1 MCLSVPGKV
10 IKIKG
15 ELATVSVGGTMYEA
29 SLQMLE
35 GVNVGD
41 YVLVHT
47 GFAIQKIDEQEA
59 NETLK
64 LFNEFEEFN
73 SQFHTGIDDK

>member
-10 IKIKG
+10 ISIQG
-15 ELATVSVGGTMYEA
+15 EMATVSVGGTMYEA

-35 GVNVGD
+35 GVEVGD

-47 GFAIQKIDEQEA
+47 GFAIEKIDEQEA
-59 NETLK
+59 HQTLQ

-73 SQFHTGIDDK
+73 SQFQTGIDDK